1 MRLSIVRGGVARCN
15 ESFDTAAPENVETV
29 RSFKAPSDGENLS
42 PAPGGRNA
50 QMCALGK
57 FTKSSA
63 VEKVEAVEERPLGGG
78 GGGGSDG
85 GAR

>member
-1 MRLSIVRGGVARCN
+1 MTAALQSVSELALVDRARGGGVGTCV
-15 ESFDTAAPENVETV
+15 ESFDTTAHVNVETV

-63 VEKVEAVEERPLGGG
+63 VEEVAAVE
-78 GGGGSDG
+78 D
-85 GAR
+85 AR

>member
-1 MRLSIVRGGVARCN
+1 MLLSIARGGVARCN
-15 ESFDTAAPENVETV
+15 ESFDTAAPENIETV

-42 PAPGGRNA
+42 PAPGSRNA
-50 QMCALGK
+50 QMRALGK

-63 VEKVEAVEERPLGGG
+63 VEEVAAVEERPFGGG
-78 GGGGSDG
+78 GRGSDG

>member
-1 MRLSIVRGGVARCN
+1 MLSSIVRGGVTRCN

-29 RSFKAPSDGENLS
+29 RSFKASSDGENLS
-42 PAPGGRNA
+42 AAPGGRNA
-50 QMCALGK
+50 QMHALVK
-57 FTKSSA
+57 FTESSA
-63 VEKVEAVEERPLGGG
+63 LEEVAAVEERLL